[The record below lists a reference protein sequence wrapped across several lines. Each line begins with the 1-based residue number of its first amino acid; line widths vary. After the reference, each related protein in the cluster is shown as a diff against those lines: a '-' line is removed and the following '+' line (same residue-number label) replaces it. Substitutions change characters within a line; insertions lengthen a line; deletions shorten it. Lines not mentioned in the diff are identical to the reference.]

1 MFEEH
6 RLPPGARLIHVGPPK
21 TGTTAIQSAFVRVRD
36 ELPELGV
43 HYAGRGSRPRA
54 AAAALTGVGVSARQ
68 RPSMAAWEALVQEVR
83 DAGPLRVCIS
93 NEQFAAADDDAA
105 NRLVNDLGGNDAH
118 VVMVVRPLDALLP
131 SQWQQRV
138 RKRRNMID
146 YDAWLRLVLADRPD
160 DEHHRH
166 FWRMHDLAAQI
177 DRWTT
182 ASPERVLTVVSDEVD
197 RGFLPRLFEGMLD
210 LPEGLLVPAEN
221 RANRSLDMTGAELLR
236 ALDQTAQEHDWEPEV
251 YLEDLKPR
259 ISKYLRG
266 RPSDGINPIALPE
279 WALDRV
285 SELNATRVRVLES
298 TSVRVIGDPGTLT
311 TRAMPTSPV
320 TGEHR
325 HAMISVAVAAEVA
338 GVGIDRLLERQKELE
353 QEAAEVAVQVQ
364 RRGGARVTP
373 AWRRRWSPGAGGVG
387 PSEPWASGGSA
398 RCDRQPERRGARAT
412 SERVAECLDVARED
426 LTHLPAGLV
435 VVVVAVVTVAAHVAP
450 GRLGDRLESQLS
462 RTTLKS
468 RSKCSVR
475 PMKSA
480 GVPSRRL
487 RVTICGRP
495 TFGTFSVPSRTNR
508 SKSSRNSPSGS
519 QARG

>member
-182 ASPERVLTVVSDEVD
+182 AASPERVLTVVSDEVD

-320 TGEHR
+320 AGEHR

-353 QEAAEVAVQVQ
+353 QEGAEVAVSSPATRRSQGHSGMEKKVES
-364 RRGGARVTP
+364 RRG
-373 AWRRRWSPGAGGVG
+373 RRRSL
-387 PSEPWASGGSA
+387 
-398 RCDRQPERRGARAT
+398 RA
-412 SERVAECLDVARED
+412 
-426 LTHLPAGLV
+426 
-435 VVVVAVVTVAAHVAP
+435 
-450 GRLGDRLESQLS
+450 LGQRWLS
-462 RTTLKS
+462 K
-468 RSKCSVR
+468 VR
-475 PMKSA
+475 
-480 GVPSRRL
+480 
-487 RVTICGRP
+487 
-495 TFGTFSVPSRTNR
+495 
-508 SKSSRNSPSGS
+508 
-519 QARG
+519 